1 MKFFPLKFAKYSSE
15 FVLSMEDLK
24 KKKKVSEILTDF
36 QILFFFSRLISL
48 FLPHFTLCRP
58 DTTQQSASVAVSF
71 AVNSVLSNHF
81 ASDVIGEIIYCGHR
95 NYVRCRYQEDIV

>member
-24 KKKKVSEILTDF
+24 KKKKFLKSLLISRPF
-36 QILFFFSRLISL
+36 FFFSRLISL

-58 DTTQQSASVAVSF
+58 DTTQQSASVAVSV